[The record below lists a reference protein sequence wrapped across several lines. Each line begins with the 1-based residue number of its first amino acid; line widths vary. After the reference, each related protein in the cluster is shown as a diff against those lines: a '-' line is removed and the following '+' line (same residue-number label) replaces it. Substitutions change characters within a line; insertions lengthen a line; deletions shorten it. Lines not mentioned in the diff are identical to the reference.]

1 MANPYN
7 LYNLT
12 WQTRFLFWLLSKR
25 PDVAAINLT
34 TPVDHLARCLS
45 HTK

>member
-7 LYNLT
+7 LS

-25 PDVAAINLT
+25 PDVVGINLSA
-34 TPVDHLARCLS
+34 PVDHLNRCLS
-45 HTK
+45 HTR

>member
-1 MANPYN
+1 MTNNPYN
-7 LYNLT
+7 LS

-25 PDVAAINLT
+25 PDVQGITLS
-34 TPVDHLARCLS
+34 TPAEHLNRCLT